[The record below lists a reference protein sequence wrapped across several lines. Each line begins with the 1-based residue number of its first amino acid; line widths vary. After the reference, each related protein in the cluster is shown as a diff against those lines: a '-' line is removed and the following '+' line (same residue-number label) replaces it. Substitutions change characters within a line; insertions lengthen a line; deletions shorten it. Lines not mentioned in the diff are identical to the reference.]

1 MLYSL
6 PQTTT
11 KEINTMFKKLTINS
25 KTMQHLFI
33 PTMLMLML
41 LTALSCDNYNAT
53 SPLEPDIEVLAAPA
67 PPPPPL
73 ETYHAEG
80 WIDSAGGTITPGE
93 TKAIFPPGALQENV
107 YITVDVEVNH
117 EENQI
122 HYIFGPHGTAFNE
135 PVRLEIPWSY
145 LEDYEGPL
153 ELWYLDGNEWV
164 LVEDAIIEVEN
175 SRFIVYV
182 NHFSEYYFP
191 RR

>member
-1 MLYSL
+1 
-6 PQTTT
+6 
-11 KEINTMFKKLTINS
+11 
-25 KTMQHLFI
+25 
-33 PTMLMLML
+33 MLML
-41 LTALSCDNYNAT
+41 LTALSCDNYNNAT
-53 SPLEPDIEVLAAPA
+53 SPLEPDTEVLAAPA
-67 PPPPPL
+67 PPPPPPPL

-93 TKAIFPPGALQENV
+93 TKAIFPAGALPENV
-107 YITVDVEVNH
+107 HITVDVEVYH

-122 HYIFGPHGTAFNE
+122 HYIFAPHGTAFNE